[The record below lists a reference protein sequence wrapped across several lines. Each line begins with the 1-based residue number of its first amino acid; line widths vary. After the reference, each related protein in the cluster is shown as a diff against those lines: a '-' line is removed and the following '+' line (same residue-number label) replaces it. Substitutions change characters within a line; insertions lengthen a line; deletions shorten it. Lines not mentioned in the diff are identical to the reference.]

1 MNITLRHETPAD
13 VGAITTLTAAAFL
26 HAEHS
31 SHTEQFIVNA
41 LRAAGAL
48 TLSLVA
54 EQNGT
59 PIGHASVSPVVL
71 SNGAAGWYGL
81 APVSVLPASQN
92 RGIGSR
98 LIRQLLAELQERHA
112 AGCVVLGDPNY
123 YGRFGFHHVGP
134 EKVRL
139 PGPVDPRRVLVAGL
153 VDGAFEA
160 ASGDVSRAGF

>member
-13 VGAITTLTAAAFL
+13 VGAIATLTAAAFL

-54 EQNGT
+54 EHNGT

-71 SNGAAGWYGL
+71 SNGGAGWYGL
-81 APVSVLPASQN
+81 APVSVLPACQS
-92 RGIGSR
+92 RGS
-98 LIRQLLAELQERHA
+98 A
-112 AGCVVLGDPNY
+112 AG
-123 YGRFGFHHVGP
+123 
-134 EKVRL
+134 
-139 PGPVDPRRVLVAGL
+139 
-153 VDGAFEA
+153 
-160 ASGDVSRAGF
+160 

>member
-13 VGAITTLTAAAFL
+13 VGAIATLTAAAFL

-31 SHTEQFIVNA
+31 SHTEQFIVSA

-54 EQNGT
+54 EHNGT
-59 PIGHASVSPVVL
+59 PIGHASVSPIVL

-81 APVSVLPASQN
+81 APVSVLPAYQSQ
-92 RGIGSR
+92 GIGSR
-98 LIRQLLAELQERHA
+98 LIRRLLAELQERGA

-123 YGRFGFHHVGP
+123 YGRFGFQAQCALA
-134 EKVRL
+134 L
-139 PGPVDPRRVLVAGL
+139 PGVPQDYFRAI
-153 VDGAFEA
+153 AFQRALPCAEVTFHNAFNAEA
-160 ASGDVSRAGF
+160 